1 MPGASASIHMKSG
14 SRMNERTVSPTPSDL
29 QSLSNRLM
37 ASSISVPVMRPVLLV
52 VIILPSLAWSI
63 GFLAR
68 RLYGT
73 MPDEPMR
80 CRFFRAC
87 GRRMASSAFRKMISV
102 PQLLQSLRFGLVEC
116 LWITVGMTSSS
127 DLEQIESRIVSLVKD
142 FASLCRRFR
151 CLLLQAYCRHGRQA
165 GGHVK

>member
-1 MPGASASIHMKSG
+1 MKSG

-80 CRFFRAC
+80 CRFFRGLWSEDGFFGVSQNDFGTATIAIIEIWSC
-87 GRRMASSAFRKMISV
+87 RMPV
-102 PQLLQSLRFGLVEC
+102 DNC
-116 LWITVGMTSSS
+116 WY
-127 DLEQIESRIVSLVKD
+127 D
-142 FASLCRRFR
+142 
-151 CLLLQAYCRHGRQA
+151 
-165 GGHVK
+165 